1 MSQEVIQNDLMS
13 AFLETGISEKVVVKA
28 EEIEYGGGGINFKE
42 IFFEPQPGKSYV
54 IKLVK
59 NPNGDDLTHRK
70 IYKRLPDPDR
80 RGKTFQYIQDP
91 STVKTD
97 PVLQLFF
104 DLNTEKKAGNALAEK
119 KIKDYLSQTNQ
130 GCTIVQIVKSNDDDY
145 KPGEFKLF
153 VFSTFGPNATIAN
166 LINEALNPTQA
177 QIDDGVKPNNLWNVF
192 GSKQIFVEVGES
204 EYDGIKGRDF
214 TKSKLSNKEIGVM
227 VPFEDGSTHTF
238 SEKDIL
244 ETNEQGVATKI
255 TDEAMRAL
263 KRLTEIMQDEKLSV
277 HNYFAW
283 KAIDDPRN
291 TDSTNEYLK
300 KVLDKVGRIIP
311 IIREAKTIESILN
324 ACAEDT
330 SAPSENKDDKSK
342 NILSESIP
350 AELAETMMGE
360 ATNTQP
366 AAQVSQPSIDSS
378 NQEAASMLDEDDF

>member
-70 IYKRLPDPDR
+70 IYKKLPDPDR

-119 KIKDYLSQTNQ
+119 KIKDYLNQTNQ
-130 GCTIVQIVKSNDDDY
+130 GCTIVQIVKSNDDYY

-204 EYDGIKGRDF
+204 EYDGNKGRDF